1 MIGSEDKARNDE
13 ACSQFRQERN
23 GESPALVSVVVP
35 AFNAAGVIRQ
45 TLDSVV
51 AQTYK
56 NLEVIVV
63 DDGSSDNTSPIAE
76 EFVKKDPRF
85 QLVRQSN
92 QGVGDAQNTAIR
104 MARGKY
110 IAPLDA
116 DDLWF
121 PEKIEKQ
128 VACIE
133 RCGPETGLV
142 YCWSKFIDEH
152 GAPAGP
158 GITCKFK
165 GRLHRL
171 MILSDIIG
179 NGSVPLF
186 RAAALQ
192 KIGLNLTRAEQGGGQ
207 GCEDWDLALR
217 VAEEFDYGVVPEY
230 LVAYRQM
237 SHSVS
242 VSTRNMVKSYTEV
255 MARARQRNR
264 HLPSSLFRWSA
275 GYFYLFLAN
284 KCFALG
290 AYSRCLVH
298 LKDAALANPFFLLRT
313 DLYRNLLKCLR
324 GLAAGQSRGH
334 RAEPVQPSP
343 EKQDNEPVAFSMR
356 ERKRGFISNRIFRRI
371 ELNRWSAARHDR
383 V

>member
-1 MIGSEDKARNDE
+1 MTGSEDKARSDE
-13 ACSQFRQERN
+13 ACSEFRQDRN
-23 GESPALVSVVVP
+23 GKSTALVSVVVP
-35 AFNAAGVIRQ
+35 AYNAAAVIRQ
-45 TLDSVV
+45 TLDSVL

-63 DDGSSDNTSPIAE
+63 DDGSSDDTGSIVE
-76 EFVKKDPRF
+76 EYVKKDPRF
-85 QLVRQSN
+85 QLVRQTN

-104 MARGKY
+104 MARGNY

-142 YCWSKFIDEH
+142 YCWCKFIDER

-158 GITCKFK
+158 GITCKFR
-165 GRLHRL
+165 GRLHHL
-171 MILSDIIG
+171 MILLDIMG

-186 RAAALQ
+186 RTAALE

-217 VAEEFDYGVVPEY
+217 VAEQFDYGVVAEY
-230 LVAYRQM
+230 LVAYRQT

-242 VSTRNMVKSYTEV
+242 LNTRNMVKSYSAV
-255 MARARQRNR
+255 MARARQRNPD
-264 HLPSSLFRWSA
+264 LSPSLFRWSA
-275 GYFYLFLAN
+275 GYFHLFLAN
-284 KCFALG
+284 KCLNWGSYRGCLG
-290 AYSRCLVH
+290 H
-298 LKDAALANPFFLLRT
+298 LKDAALANPFLLLRT
-313 DLYRNLLKCLR
+313 DLHRKVVKCLISLAFGR
-324 GLAAGQSRGH
+324 GPCNTVEPLEPPPDKKENAAVSSAKRQ
-334 RAEPVQPSP
+334 
-343 EKQDNEPVAFSMR
+343 
-356 ERKRGFISNRIFRRI
+356 RKRAFISNRIYKRI
-371 ELNRWSAARHDR
+371 ELNRLSAARHNR
-383 V
+383 A